1 MFVCGVCRE
10 SYSSLDQY
18 LVHFEDHNIFLDA
31 DRHTCIKQ
39 ESKIT
44 CTSCEQQ
51 FLTPCSLHEHCKDH
65 GLDGTYIFD
74 GLSNT
79 AFPLGHECAKDDTRL
94 ADAADIVIE
103 FSELLKEDKD
113 CSLLNECNSF
123 LKYVSKKT
131 RQNLKSPLSDDNGK
145 RRNNCKVNDKSVKL
159 KPNAVKNKHEK
170 VRYFETNVE
179 HKHDYAF
186 EVEKN
191 ITNNLTVV
199 KKEVIL
205 TDLAIKPEK
214 ETDNG
219 DDTDEYAID
228 ADSCILQE
236 RDTSKNLTKSFM
248 KARKVSGRN
257 ERKQKEKPSVS
268 RYKIKKRINDSSLKH
283 GNNEDDVNVKIKNG
297 IKYIECDICGKD
309 IQKVLRKQHNRI
321 HSSVRPFKCETCG
334 KMFKR
339 MVNLKQH
346 IPTHEEVKPY
356 YCDQCGKG
364 FVLPSQLKIHIM
376 SNHSGERPH
385 KCLHCGKAFV
395 TVFRLNRHSLKH
407 NERQTQCDTCGKQFL
422 NAYNLSCH
430 IKNLHKKEK
439 RHTCTICRKQFST
452 NYQLKCH
459 LIKHAGVRP
468 FTCPL
473 CPQDF
478 VEKKELR
485 RHLKIRHN
493 KDLDEK
499 AELPDLTKVLESV
512 QATLQLQ
519 YPGINL
525 NIGGLED
532 SAKAPENLTQPG
544 GSLDGEETNIHDH
557 SVAFG
562 HEHFKID
569 TSAFVY
575 DANS

>member
-1 MFVCGVCRE
+1 
-10 SYSSLDQY
+10 
-18 LVHFEDHNIFLDA
+18 
-31 DRHTCIKQ
+31 
-39 ESKIT
+39 
-44 CTSCEQQ
+44 
-51 FLTPCSLHEHCKDH
+51 
-65 GLDGTYIFD
+65 
-74 GLSNT
+74 
-79 AFPLGHECAKDDTRL
+79 
-94 ADAADIVIE
+94 
-103 FSELLKEDKD
+103 
-113 CSLLNECNSF
+113 
-123 LKYVSKKT
+123 
-131 RQNLKSPLSDDNGK
+131 
-145 RRNNCKVNDKSVKL
+145 
-159 KPNAVKNKHEK
+159 
-170 VRYFETNVE
+170 
-179 HKHDYAF
+179 
-186 EVEKN
+186 
-191 ITNNLTVV
+191 
-199 KKEVIL
+199 
-205 TDLAIKPEK
+205 
-214 ETDNG
+214 
-219 DDTDEYAID
+219 
-228 ADSCILQE
+228 
-236 RDTSKNLTKSFM
+236 
-248 KARKVSGRN
+248 RKVSGRN

-364 FVLPSQLKIHIM
+364 
-376 SNHSGERPH
+376 
-385 KCLHCGKAFV
+385 
-395 TVFRLNRHSLKH
+395 
-407 NERQTQCDTCGKQFL
+407 
-422 NAYNLSCH
+422 
-430 IKNLHKKEK
+430 
-439 RHTCTICRKQFST
+439 
-452 NYQLKCH
+452 
-459 LIKHAGVRP
+459 VRP

-485 RHLKIRHN
+485 H
-493 KDLDEK
+493 
-499 AELPDLTKVLESV
+499 LTKVLESV